1 VNDFASTSA
10 AMNAILGDFEYQTH
24 VIEKDDPTVEANE
37 IFQEVER
44 TNNVTHSDIENR
56 AHTSIMRKNRTRES
70 KMRRKKTQQEVKTL
84 LWRANQESMK
94 DVIESAHREQ
104 NKIPNNKCMRTL
116 LILMFLE
123 MFILILKIYISLD

>member
-1 VNDFASTSA
+1 MGQMRTLVLFIKPVNDFASTSA

-24 VIEKDDPTVEANE
+24 VIEKDDPTVKANE

-116 LILMFLE
+116 LILMFL
-123 MFILILKIYISLD
+123 